1 MSTVTAKIE
10 PATRLG
16 SLLVKQLTA
25 PVKFTQAAQELVHG
39 GVTTFVEVGPGNVL
53 SGLVKRIDK
62 GVRTF
67 SVNDLASLEKAR
79 EALSS

>member
-1 MSTVTAKIE
+1 
-10 PATRLG
+10 
-16 SLLVKQLTA
+16 
-25 PVKFTQAAQELVHG
+25 
-39 GVTTFVEVGPGNVL
+39 
-53 SGLVKRIDK
+53 VKRIDK